1 MKGLMSTLLSSK
13 LKDFNQ
19 LLAPQLPGLST
30 PTLKVFESDWK
41 MFALKTPVFQLLGVP
56 ESVPSEISKFRT
68 AKNKFLWFGMSP
80 ESQEGAQSFP
90 SPQPSPGHT
99 LAFLLFLL
107 SLGPAFPA
115 PSHSSPCTGHG
126 ASPRRGRPRA
136 SAAGRCCVLPDPP
149 VSLPSD

>member
-1 MKGLMSTLLSSK
+1 MKELMSTLLSSK

-99 LAFLLFLL
+99 LAFLPLPPLPGPGFPSSL
-107 SLGPAFPA
+107 SLQPL
-115 PSHSSPCTGHG
+115 HG
-126 ASPRRGRPRA
+126 ARGLSQEGPPQ
-136 SAAGRCCVLPDPP
+136 SICSWQVLCPP
-149 VSLPSD
+149 